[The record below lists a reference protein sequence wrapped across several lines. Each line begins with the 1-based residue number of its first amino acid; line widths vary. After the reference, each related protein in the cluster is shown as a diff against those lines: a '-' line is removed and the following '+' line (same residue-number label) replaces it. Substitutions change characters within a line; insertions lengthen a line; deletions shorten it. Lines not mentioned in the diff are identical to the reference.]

1 MPERASKSISLKQLE
16 LFLALMSADNIASAG
31 ARLDMSPSAT
41 SHALRTLE
49 QTLGAPLLDR
59 NAPGIQ
65 LTYAGKQILP
75 HVRDL
80 FASLQII
87 RATVNASAGL
97 KSGLLTLG
105 SLGASSSLNLLP
117 PILELFKSRY
127 PGVDIFVTE
136 KADTE
141 LERAILER
149 RIEIGVVA
157 LPKPDL
163 DTLPLV
169 TDHLMAVLP
178 EGHELADRE
187 VVGVQDLV
195 NYPLIMTRAGSQP
208 VITRM
213 FARAGAE
220 PHVAHDLSQ
229 IMSILEFV
237 KRGEGI
243 SILASL
249 VLPRHYD
256 GLVYRRISPMS
267 ERKLALACLNQ
278 RRLSPAAHA
287 FWSLV
292 REQVSSG
299 KMKFGQWL

>member
-1 MPERASKSISLKQLE
+1 MAERASKGISLKQLE
-16 LFLALMSADNIASAG
+16 LFLTLMSVDSIASAG

-59 NAPGIQ
+59 NASGVQ
-65 LTYAGKQILP
+65 LSYAGKQILP
-75 HVRDL
+75 YVRDL
-80 FASLQII
+80 FASLQLI
-87 RATVNASAGL
+87 RATASASAGL
-97 KSGLLTLG
+97 KSGLLMLG

-117 PILELFKSRY
+117 PILELFKARY

-136 KADTE
+136 KADAE

-178 EGHELADRE
+178 KGHKLADRE
-187 VVGVQDLV
+187 FVRVQDLV

-220 PHVAHDLSQ
+220 PHIAHDLSQ
-229 IMSILEFV
+229 IISILEFV

-249 VLPRHYD
+249 VLPRQYE
-256 GLVYRRISPMS
+256 GLVYRRISPTS
-267 ERKLALACLNQ
+267 ERRLALACLNE
-278 RRLSPAAHA
+278 RRLSPAARA
-287 FWSLV
+287 FWTLV
-292 REQVSSG
+292 REQLSSG
-299 KMKFGQWL
+299 KIAFGH